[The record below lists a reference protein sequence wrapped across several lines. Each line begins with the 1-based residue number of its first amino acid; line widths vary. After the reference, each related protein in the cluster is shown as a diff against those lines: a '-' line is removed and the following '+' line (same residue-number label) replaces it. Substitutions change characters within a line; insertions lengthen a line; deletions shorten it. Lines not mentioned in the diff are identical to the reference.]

1 MRFKLR
7 SNAKPALGRKQQIRC
22 NEITSQLARL
32 IRSPA
37 TRRNLLNLTV
47 NRFFLPPPLPPLKK
61 RSKGIQQQAASQQM
75 KGKRIKQKP
84 SHDFSHHALN
94 SYIENRTTSPYNINA
109 WICLLLSFIRKKKNF
124 LESSIVC
131 LSPSLP
137 LLSLIE
143 RVDPLPNLAR
153 GTDSSLLPPARTRGT
168 KARVKTWPKTL
179 TP

>member
-94 SYIENRTTSPYNINA
+94 SYIKNGTTSPYNINV
-109 WICLLLSFIRKKKNF
+109 CLVIIYKKEKKI

-153 GTDSSLLPPARTRGT
+153 VTDSSLLPPARTRGT

>member
-7 SNAKPALGRKQQIRC
+7 SNAKPALGRKHQIRC

-47 NRFFLPPPLPPLKK
+47 NRFFLPPPPPSPEKTLERNSATGRLPTNERKKDKAKTFARFFSSRLKLV
-61 RSKGIQQQAASQQM
+61 Q
-75 KGKRIKQKP
+75 
-84 SHDFSHHALN
+84 
-94 SYIENRTTSPYNINA
+94 NRTTSPYNINA

-153 GTDSSLLPPARTRGT
+153 VTDSSLLPPARTRGT

>member
-47 NRFFLPPPLPPLKK
+47 NRFFLPPPPPSPEKTLERNSATGRLPTNERKKDKAKTFARFFSSRLKLV
-61 RSKGIQQQAASQQM
+61 Q
-75 KGKRIKQKP
+75 
-84 SHDFSHHALN
+84 
-94 SYIENRTTSPYNINA
+94 NRTTSPYNINA

>member
-1 MRFKLR
+1 MKNHPVDTSRRERERERDVGWFDVGKVFCVRRRRLSEPEWARVRFKLR

-109 WICLLLSFIRKKKNF
+109 WIYLLLSFIRNKKKF
-124 LESSIVC
+124 
-131 LSPSLP
+131 
-137 LLSLIE
+137 
-143 RVDPLPNLAR
+143 
-153 GTDSSLLPPARTRGT
+153 
-168 KARVKTWPKTL
+168 
-179 TP
+179 

>member
-1 MRFKLR
+1 MKNHPVDTSRRERERERDVGWFDVGKVFCVRRRRLSEPEWARVRFKLR

-47 NRFFLPPPLPPLKK
+47 NRFFLPPPPSPEKTLERNSATGRLPTNE
-61 RSKGIQQQAASQQM
+61 
-75 KGKRIKQKP
+75 RIKQKP

-109 WICLLLSFIRKKKNF
+109 WIYLLLSFIRNKKKF
-124 LESSIVC
+124 
-131 LSPSLP
+131 
-137 LLSLIE
+137 
-143 RVDPLPNLAR
+143 
-153 GTDSSLLPPARTRGT
+153 
-168 KARVKTWPKTL
+168 
-179 TP
+179 

>member
-47 NRFFLPPPLPPLKK
+47 NRFFLPPPPLSPEKTLERNSATGRLPTNERKKDKAKTFARFFSSRLKLV
-61 RSKGIQQQAASQQM
+61 Q
-75 KGKRIKQKP
+75 
-84 SHDFSHHALN
+84 
-94 SYIENRTTSPYNINA
+94 NRTTSPYNINA

-153 GTDSSLLPPARTRGT
+153 VTDSSLLPPARTRGT